1 LERSKR
7 EVVEGMRARKNI
19 ALLTSVAVVLL
30 SAMTASAA
38 SAKPDWKFNKVEL
51 KGPELVAGV
60 ASPSSLTLP
69 GVIVTCEHLA
79 FVMSISNVAEVGRAE
94 LAELWPFEC
103 HTTNPACILESIEA
117 KKVPWPAHAIVP
129 NFLVI
134 EGIDISIKFGGSL
147 CALAGVVEITGTA
160 GGRFG
165 NSALEFNKGTFEA
178 TGTILRVGGARVEWT
193 GLFFTEAFEVH
204 REQTLELL

>member
-1 LERSKR
+1 MQRAR
-7 EVVEGMRARKNI
+7 GGRGVRARKNI
-19 ALLTSVAVVLL
+19 VLLTLVAVMVS
-30 SAMTASAA
+30 SALTASAA

-51 KGPELVAGV
+51 KGPELIAGV
-60 ASPSSLTLP
+60 AGPSSLALP
-69 GVIVTCEHLA
+69 GVTVTCEHLA
-79 FVMSISNVAEVGRAE
+79 FVMSISNVGELGRAE

-103 HTTNPACILESIEA
+103 HTTNPACILEGIEA
-117 KKVPWPAHAIVP
+117 KKTPWPAHGALL

-134 EGIDISIKFGGSL
+134 EGIDISIKFGGSM
-147 CALAGVVEITGTA
+147 CAFAGVVEITGTA

-178 TGTILRVGGARVEWT
+178 TGTLLRVGGARVEWT
-193 GLFFTEAFEVH
+193 GLFFTEAFESH